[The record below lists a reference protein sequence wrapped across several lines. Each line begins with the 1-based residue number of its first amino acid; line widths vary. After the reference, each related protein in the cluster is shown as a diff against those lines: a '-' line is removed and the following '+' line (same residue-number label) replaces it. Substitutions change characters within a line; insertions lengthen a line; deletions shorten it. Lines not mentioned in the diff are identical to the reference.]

1 MGGEGG
7 GGAIYGF
14 YGGDTAVMRRD
25 IELMGVLPDPP
36 LGKTLPRMAVFGRS
50 AVVSPA
56 FKKQFYKELQ
66 TPFLMENNN
75 KNNGTIEKTI
85 EN

>member
-1 MGGEGG
+1 MGGGT
-7 GGAIYGF
+7 IFGF
-14 YGGDTAVMRRD
+14 YGGDTAVMRED
-25 IELMGVLPDPP
+25 IELMGVPP

-66 TPFLMENNN
+66 TPFPMENNN
-75 KNNGTIEKTI
+75 KSNTTIETKQ
-85 EN
+85 

>member
-1 MGGEGG
+1 MGGQFLDFMGGHSCYEGG
-7 GGAIYGF
+7 YRAHGIPP
-14 YGGDTAVMRRD
+14 V
-25 IELMGVLPDPP
+25 PP
-36 LGKTLPRMAVFGRS
+36 LGKTLPGMAVFGRS

-66 TPFLMENNN
+66 APFLIENNN
-75 KNNGTIEKTI
+75 KNNRTIEKTI